1 MNKVVLVLAS
11 YSIKTVIKLVVI
23 LWYTSTFEVYTDW
36 YKAKH
41 SGDLFTLARELVC
54 CVPEDPSSQR
64 LAIAPYDTANIDRLN
79 HSYTCK
85 IPRPLMPKMAIQD

>member
-23 LWYTSTFEVYTDW
+23 LWYTSTLEVYIDW

-41 SGDLFTLARELVC
+41 SGDVIYI
-54 CVPEDPSSQR
+54 SQGVG
-64 LAIAPYDTANIDRLN
+64 LLCPWG
-79 HSYTCK
+79 
-85 IPRPLMPKMAIQD
+85 P